1 MAGKLTF
8 VSSADVS
15 DTEYQTRLDIT
26 AESIKELTESIRRDG
41 ILVPLLMSFSDDRF
55 IIIAGHRRFMAALEV
70 GLTEVPAYVIAAE
83 EKQGWSGAFA
93 ENMFRQALTPIEEAA
108 AVVDCLE
115 SKQFEVDQLAKA
127 LGKSRQ
133 WIEDRII
140 ISCWPK
146 DVQKA
151 VHGGWIST
159 SAARNLA
166 KIGDEPHRQML
177 LDFAGENGA
186 TARVTAAWLQAW
198 QAGQVHQDPG
208 DIPPAAGESALPPIE
223 PYSPCV
229 ICARK
234 MKMIELHFTP
244 VCDECS
250 HLLVD
255 LARELAAR
263 GRDRVAG
270 D

>member
-1 MAGKLTF
+1 MPGKLTF

-41 ILVPLLMSFSDDRF
+41 ILVPLLMSFSGDVF
-55 IIIAGHRRFMAALEV
+55 TIIAGHRRFMAALDI
-70 GLTEVPAYVIAAE
+70 GLAEVPAYVIPAE
-83 EKQGWSGAFA
+83 QNQGWSGAFA
-93 ENMFRQALTPIEEAA
+93 ENMFRQNLTPIEESA
-108 AVVDCLE
+108 AVLDCLE
-115 SKQFEVDQLAKA
+115 SERFNHVELAKA
-127 LGKSRQ
+127 LGKSTQ
-133 WIEDRII
+133 WVEDRINI
-140 ISCWPK
+140 AHWPR

-166 KIGDEPHRQML
+166 KIEDEPHRQML
-177 LDFAGENGA
+177 LDFARENGA

-198 QAGQVHQDPG
+198 QAGQVHEDPAQ
-208 DIPPAAGESALPPIE
+208 ITPAAGESALPPIE

-244 VCDECS
+244 VCDDCS
-250 HLLVD
+250 HLLID

-263 GRDRVAG
+263 GVAG
-270 D
+270 A